1 MLIQVSSGQ
10 GPKECE
16 YACYRVYQEFLKEFK
31 GLDVVSINKSHKN
44 CLKSVVFY
52 SEKDLSSLEGT
63 IQWIC
68 ESPFR
73 KHHKRKNWFVDVSIL
88 KEEKGIKNQNDIK
101 YEVFRSQ
108 GKGGQ
113 NVNKVSTA
121 IRAIHIST
129 GVSVVSQDQ
138 RSQLQNKKI
147 AYVRLMQKIDEVS
160 SSINKDI
167 HYENWNEH
175 NLLKRGLPLR
185 VYKGMKFQRIK

>member
-16 YACYRVYQEFLKEFK
+16 YACYKVYQEFLKEFK
-31 GLDVVSINKSHKN
+31 ELDVVSINKSDKD
-44 CLKSVVFY
+44 CLKSVIFY

-73 KHHKRKNWFVDVSIL
+73 KHHKRKNWFVDVSVL
-88 KEEKGIKNQNDIK
+88 KEEWGIKNQNDIK

-121 IRAIHIST
+121 IRAIHIPT
-129 GVSVVSQDQ
+129 RVSVISQDQ
-138 RSQLQNKKI
+138 RSQLQNKKV
-147 AYVRLMQKIDEVS
+147 AYVRLMQKIHEIS
-160 SSINKDI
+160 SSMNKDI
-167 HYENWNEH
+167 HYENWHEH
-175 NLLKRGLPLR
+175 YLLKRGSPLR
-185 VYKGMKFQRIK
+185 VYKGMKFQKVK

>member
-16 YACYRVYQEFLKEFK
+16 YACYLVYKEFLKEFK
-31 GLDVVSINKSHKN
+31 DLDIVSINQSDKD
-44 CLKSVVFY
+44 CLKSIVFY
-52 SEKDLSSLEGT
+52 SEIDSSSLEGT

-88 KEEKGIKNQNDIK
+88 KEEFMVKNQNEIR

-121 IRAIHIST
+121 VRAIHIST
-129 GVSVVSQDQ
+129 GISVISQDH
-138 RSQLQNKKI
+138 RSQIQNKKI
-147 AYVRLMQKIDEVS
+147 AYLRLMQKINQTS
-160 SSINKDI
+160 LSINHDI

-175 NLLKRGLPLR
+175 NLLKRGSPQR
-185 VYKGMKFQRIK
+185 VYKGMKFQRVK